1 MSIDDLPELEGKN
14 EYVKMQA
21 IKERERIFTELKSIG
36 GNTEL
41 IKKFFLSR
49 TKASW
54 WANSAYKRNI
64 MEIVRI
70 NKKNIFQ
77 IR

>member
-36 GNTEL
+36 GNTEP
-41 IKKFFLSR
+41 IKKFLLS
-49 TKASW
+49 
-54 WANSAYKRNI
+54 
-64 MEIVRI
+64 
-70 NKKNIFQ
+70 
-77 IR
+77 